1 MPSIPIHMQISEHID
16 LWEETMKEEEQG
28 MSLELVPLDPLYGI
42 DFRSVKL
49 GE

>member
-1 MPSIPIHMQISEHID
+1 MKQPAPSQVID

-28 MSLELVPLDPLYGI
+28 LALELVPLDPLYGI
-42 DFRSVKL
+42 DFRSINL